1 MWKRVRNEDSGGI
14 EYFLK
19 GEPSVKV
26 FKKHDE
32 NRWCGQ
38 YFEYGVIHAQTA
50 KGAKE
55 LVLWILKQKKGT
67 KSI

>member
-38 YFEYGVIHAQTA
+38 YFEYGVVHAQTA

-55 LVLWILKQKKGT
+55 LVLWILKQKKDT

>member
-55 LVLWILKQKKGT
+55 LVLWILKQKKDT

>member
-38 YFEYGVIHAQTA
+38 YFEYGVVHAQTA